1 MLKVSNILSTAINQR
16 THHKRIHAVFT
27 GSSEWMN
34 YAHTLRLGYTNFPK
48 TTEAISKPRCQK
60 SDIQEVHPIDG
71 CCSTQDLK
79 IPWVCLWPDTE
90 LQVTFIT
97 GDTWNAE
104 STRVLEDVHIE
115 IQDTFI
121 IRIKY
126 DILNMPKSAAWYQKY
141 VHIKASLASGYINR
155 IWRAGQD
162 DIYTCTKEGLLYSV

>member
-34 YAHTLRLGYTNFPK
+34 YTHTLRLGYTNFPK
-48 TTEAISKPRCQK
+48 TTEAISKT
-60 SDIQEVHPIDG
+60 EVSEEWHTGSSPIDG

-79 IPWVCLWPDTE
+79 IPRVCLWPDTE